1 MKISEVKKKPNKNA
15 QNRNKKE
22 NRSNDLPKFG
32 TKEYFIALL
41 KSPQFWTGLILF
53 AMFAALIINIVFFV
67 GNKSYDIIADEHN
80 PRQALLGNQNI
91 RGNILSANG
100 EILAATNVVGEEET
114 RIYPYG
120 DLFCHVVGFSTM
132 GKTGIENSMNMN
144 LVTSNASLA
153 TKVDNDIT
161 RTKDKGDTVVTTLSV
176 AMQECAYKA
185 LGVYKGAIVVTEV
198 KTGRV
203 LAMVSKPCFDPNN
216 IENEWEE
223 IVNDPNNSVLLNRAT
238 QGLYPPGSTFKIL
251 NVLEYVKEH
260 PDTYESF
267 AYQCNGYFNYDGRK
281 ITCFH
286 NSVHGYENLRRAFAQ
301 SCNCAFA
308 SMSLELDREAY
319 DKTLKSLLFDSE
331 LPLDLEYNKSHTPI
345 TVGAED
351 FDVVQGSIGQ
361 GKTLMTPMHMN
372 MITACIAN
380 KGVMMRPMFVDR
392 VENFNGEVMKTYQ
405 PTVYATLVDEKTAAA
420 VSDYMH
426 SVITEGTASA
436 LRNVGY
442 TSAGKTGSAEID
454 SKSDNSHSW
463 FTGYAPYEDPQV
475 CVTII
480 FEGAGTGAS
489 YAVPMAKRLFDCY
502 FEENS
507 QE

>member
-1 MKISEVKKKPNKNA
+1 MKRFDRQYWINV
-15 QNRNKKE
+15 
-22 NRSNDLPKFG
+22 
-32 TKEYFIALL
+32 L
-41 KSPQFWTGLILF
+41 KAPQFWTGLILF
-53 AMFAALIINIVFFV
+53 AMFTALIVNIVFFV
-67 GNKSYDIIADEHN
+67 GNKSYDIISDEHN
-80 PRQALLGNQNI
+80 PRQALLGNQNV
-91 RGNILSANG
+91 RGNILSADG
-100 EILAATNVVGEEET
+100 EILACTNVTDESET

-120 DLFCHVVGFSTM
+120 DMFAHVVGFSTM

-176 AMQECAYKA
+176 PMQECAYKA
-185 LGVYKGAIVVTEV
+185 LGVYKGAIVVSEV
-198 KTGRV
+198 KTGRI

-216 IENEWEE
+216 IEYEWEG
-223 IVNDPNNSVLLNRAT
+223 IVEDPDNSVLLNRAT

-251 NVLEYVKEH
+251 DVLEYVKEH
-260 PDTYESF
+260 PDTHESF
-267 AYQCNGYFNYDGRK
+267 AYQCNGSFPYEGRK

-308 SMSLELDREAY
+308 SISLDLDRERY
-319 DKTLKSLLFDSE
+319 DKTLKSLLFDSD
-331 LPLDLEYNKSHTPI
+331 LPLDIEYNKSHTPI
-345 TVGAED
+345 QVGASD
-351 FDVVQGSIGQ
+351 IDVVQGSIGQ

-380 KGVMMRPMFVDR
+380 KGSMMKPMLVDR
-392 VENFNGEVMKTYQ
+392 IENFNGEVMKTYQ
-405 PTVYATLVDEKTAAA
+405 PTVYANLIDEKTAAI

-442 TSAGKTGSAEID
+442 TSAGKTGSAEI
-454 SKSDNSHSW
+454 SSGSDNSHSW